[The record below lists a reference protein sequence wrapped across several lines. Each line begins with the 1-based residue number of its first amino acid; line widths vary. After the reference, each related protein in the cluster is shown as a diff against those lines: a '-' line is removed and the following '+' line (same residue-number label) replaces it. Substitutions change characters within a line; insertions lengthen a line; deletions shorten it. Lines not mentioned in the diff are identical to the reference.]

1 MPDATASNPVSD
13 RFRELEPVP
22 SPMSTAE
29 WAAVEPAVRNGAFFS
44 AGVEDAH
51 LLEALRQN
59 MDRAIAEGWTQQ
71 EFIAAMNQWL
81 REHVDPA
88 TGRPYIDEEAREDMT
103 PEERE
108 AHERK
113 ITNIDSVARLKL
125 IFRTQAELASGWAQF
140 RHDMSPE
147 RLRKYP
153 AWEFYRKPGAK
164 TFRKDHVKHQGEIRL
179 KTDFDYWMARN
190 SKDQGG
196 FQNPFPPFGFNS
208 WMWVLEVDRDEC
220 EDLGLL
226 KPGEPAP
233 QVDAR
238 YAPWLPGAGGK
249 QGEPGK
255 AAPSAPAAPPEPAV
269 EPKEPEPEPE
279 PEKPGENPRPAEP
292 GRKTPPSPST
302 PQPAP
307 ATPPA
312 PQPSTPST
320 PATPATP
327 STPGTTPAP
336 APGLYPPDEVPEIP
350 PRPSWTVPDDIL
362 NPPRSTRGW
371 GQRAIDWLRVW
382 LKRRGMVA
390 VREDDGKTFLVYS
403 YGQNNRKGIGYGQGN
418 GQGRDSAD
426 RRGGGGGDT
435 TGPQRSVQR
444 GRDTGAHPDGG
455 GAEEVPGKLG
465 RGDALQQEPG
475 GVSPQGS
482 GGGPK
487 EGLNIVD
494 VRRALNDAAARD
506 GLGNADEFSIVAS
519 AQLQAVAE
527 GRKGAFLESW
537 ENGMRSLRA
546 VSPPGV
552 LYVEAGG
559 QQCFFTV
566 DSVRMATGAR
576 LSASAVPGY
585 VRGLLEKGDT
595 GRLLGYGRNE
605 FAQPPGLRVDILRNG
620 EPVAGFTGFPTEVE
634 TIPYAR
640 ARVEDFRRAFP
651 DDVWGFKIEK
661 RP

>member
-1 MPDATASNPVSD
+1 MPDTTASNPVSD

-22 SPMSTAE
+22 SPMSTEE

-71 EFIAAMNQWL
+71 EFIAAMTRWL

-88 TGRPYIDEEAREDMT
+88 TGRPYIDDDAWEKMT
-103 PEERE
+103 AEERD

-113 ITNIDSVARLKL
+113 ITNIDSVVRLKL
-125 IFRTQAELASGWAQF
+125 IFRTQAELASGWNQF

-147 RLRKYP
+147 ELRKYP
-153 AWEFYRKPGAK
+153 GWKFYRKPGAK
-164 TFRKDHVKHQGEIRL
+164 TFRKDHVAHQGEIRL

-226 KPGEPAP
+226 KRGEPAP
-233 QVDAR
+233 MPDAR
-238 YAPWLPGAGGK
+238 YAPWLPGAGGA

-269 EPKEPEPEPE
+269 EPKEPEPE
-279 PEKPGENPRPAEP
+279 KPGENPRPAEP
-292 GRKTPPSPST
+292 GRKTPPSPAT

-307 ATPPA
+307 
-312 PQPSTPST
+312 PQP
-320 PATPATP
+320 A
-327 STPGTTPAP
+327 TPGTTPAP
-336 APGLYPPDEVPEIP
+336 APGLYTPEEVPALP
-350 PRPSWTVPDDIL
+350 VRPVQLVPEAVA

-371 GQRAIDWLRVW
+371 GQRAIDWLSAW

-403 YGQNNRKGIGYGQGN
+403 YGQNNRNGIGYGQGN

-444 GRDTGAHPDGG
+444 GRDAGAHPDGG

-465 RGDALQQEPG
+465 RGDALQQEYG

-494 VRRALNDAAARD
+494 VRRALNEAAARD

-559 QQCFFTV
+559 QQAFFTV
-566 DSVRMATGAR
+566 ESVRNATHAR
-576 LSASAVPGY
+576 LAARAVPSY
-585 VRGLLEKGDT
+585 VRRLLEEGDT
-595 GRLLGYGRNE
+595 GVLLGYGRNE

-620 EPVAGFTGFPTEVE
+620 EPVAGFTGFPTEAE

-651 DDVWGFKIEK
+651 DDVWRFKIEK